1 MADKVS
7 RLRECLQKLV
17 LGGSVKLPTWE
28 ANASV
33 LAIKEYQKNTD
44 IPKQQ
49 TKMKTET
56 KRPFPNHDHDL
67 VLPKALAGH
76 CVIKLQAPSPGC
88 WP

>member
-44 IPKQQ
+44 IPKQ
-49 TKMKTET
+49 TNKNENRNKET
-56 KRPFPNHDHDL
+56 IP
-67 VLPKALAGH
+67 
-76 CVIKLQAPSPGC
+76 QS
-88 WP
+88 